1 MSGRI
6 PDQFIDE
13 LLARTDITDV
23 VASRITLRKTGQNF
37 SALCPFH
44 NEKSPSFSLNPNK
57 QFYYCFGCGAGG
69 NAISFVMEHDH
80 LDFVDAIEVLAK
92 DAGLEVPRDQGAPDR
107 YEQNAELL
115 KRLSESATFFQ
126 EQLVKHPTKEKARD
140 YLAKERG
147 LTGQIAKVY
156 GIGYAPPGWDNLL
169 KSIGNHRAE
178 HEEQL
183 LHGGMLIEKKEQAGH
198 YYDRFRD
205 RIMFPIRDNRGRVI
219 AFGGRAFG
227 DEKPKYLNSPETPVF
242 HKNQELYGLYEAKQ
256 NTQVLD
262 HIIVVEGY
270 MDVIVLAQYGITNA
284 VATLGTSVNSQHF
297 RKLFKLVDKVTLC
310 FDGDKAG
317 RSAAIRG
324 LEATLPVI
332 QDGKQV
338 RFLFLPEGEDPDS
351 LVRKEGS
358 DGFLTLLEDSS
369 SLAHVLFEHARSLVT
384 LADEEGEAQF
394 TQNAMALIQ
403 SIPAESTL
411 RSLLVKQLSEQSGL
425 SSDTLTANAPI
436 PRHQEYSPQ
445 TSDAHPPTS
454 SGQYDP
460 YGYDDG
466 YAPMDYPEGDYTP
479 YPDEAPIP
487 HHSPKGVTGSKP
499 FKGGGQSKQ
508 GKWQG
513 KGKWQ
518 NNSDREQF
526 APMSQQPRLGR
537 IAHAT
542 LCILMHPA
550 IAHEIE
556 VPDPLLTGDTPERQA
571 FSRVWRYF
579 AKHPNNNAGHFLY
592 QERNQD
598 LLNTVY
604 ALLNHPDATT
614 KQQLTN
620 AKQEVLDMVAEQ
632 SDALGLN
639 SSIQR
644 LKSRGND
651 AINNPEAQQE
661 LRALMEQ
668 LRKKKSKF

>member
-1 MSGRI
+1 MAGRI

-23 VASRITLRKTGQNF
+23 VASRITLKKTGQNY

-80 LDFVDAIEVLAK
+80 LDFVEAIEVLAK
-92 DAGLEVPRDQGAPDR
+92 DAGMEVPREQGVPDR
-107 YEQNAELL
+107 YEQNSELL
-115 KRLSESATFFQ
+115 KRLSECATYFQ
-126 EQLVKHPTKEKARD
+126 EQLTQSPHKDKARH
-140 YLAKERG
+140 YLANERG

-156 GIGYAPPGWDNLL
+156 GLGFAPPGWDNLL
-169 KSIGNHRAE
+169 KKLGTRAE
-178 HEEQL
+178 QQEQL
-183 LHGGMLIEKKEQAGH
+183 LQGGMLIEKKEQAGH

-205 RIMFPIRDNRGRVI
+205 RIMFPIRDTRGRVI

-242 HKNQELYGLYEAKQ
+242 HKNLELYGLYEAKQ
-256 NTQVLD
+256 NTTTLD

-297 RKLFKLVDKVTLC
+297 KKLFKLVDKVTLC

-317 RSAAIRG
+317 RAAAIRG

-332 QDGKQV
+332 QNGKQV

-351 LVRKEGS
+351 LVRKEGAE
-358 DGFLTLLEDSS
+358 GFQNLLEDSS

-384 LADEEGEAQF
+384 LADEEGEVQF
-394 TQNAMALIQ
+394 TQNAMSLIQ
-403 SIPAESTL
+403 SIPAEATL
-411 RSLLVKQLSEQSGL
+411 RSLLIKQLSEQSGL
-425 SSDTLTANAPI
+425 NSDTLAAAAPA
-436 PRHQEYSPQ
+436 PK
-445 TSDAHPPTS
+445 
-454 SGQYDP
+454 QYDHSQP
-460 YGYDDG
+460 SQYAPQASDNNHYDDYGYDQMDDG
-466 YAPMDYPEGDYTP
+466 YAPHGYDDAGYQP
-479 YPDEAPIP
+479 YPDDGQMASAPTAQTKKP
-487 HHSPKGVTGSKP
+487 GFNNKG
-499 FKGGGQSKQ
+499 FKGKKGQGQWK
-508 GKWQG
+508 G

-518 NNSDREQF
+518 DQETF
-526 APMSQQPRLGR
+526 APLSMQPKLGR

-542 LCILMHPA
+542 LCLLMHPA
-550 IAHEIE
+550 IAQEVD
-556 VPDPLLTGDTPERQA
+556 VPDPLLSGETPDRQA

-579 AKHPNNNAGHFLY
+579 SKHPSHNTGHFLV
-592 QERNQD
+592 QEKNQA
-598 LLNTVY
+598 LLDTVY

-614 KQQLTN
+614 KQKIVN
-620 AKQEVLDMVAEQ
+620 AKQEVEDWITLQ
-632 SDALGLN
+632 SEALGLN

-651 AINNPEAQQE
+651 AINNPETQQE

-668 LRKKKSKF
+668 LRRKKSK

>member
-183 LHGGMLIEKKEQAGH
+183 LHGGMLIEKKEQSGH

-256 NTQVLD
+256 NTQTLD

-403 SIPAESTL
+403 SIPVESTL

-436 PRHQEYSPQ
+436 PRHQEYSSQ
-445 TSDAHPPTS
+445 NSDAQAHTS
-454 SGQYDP
+454 SSQYDP

-466 YAPMDYPEGDYTP
+466 YAPIDYPEDDYTP

-487 HHSPKGVTGSKP
+487 HYSPKGVSGSKT
-499 FKGGGQSKQ
+499 FKGNGQSKQ

-518 NNSDREQF
+518 NNNDREQF
-526 APMSQQPRLGR
+526 APMSQQPSLGQ

-550 IAHEIE
+550 IAKEVD
-556 VPDPLLTGDTPERQA
+556 VPDPLLSGDTPNRQA

-579 AKHPNNNAGHFLY
+579 YKHPNNNTGHFLY

-598 LLNTVY
+598 LLNSVY

-614 KQQLTN
+614 KQRIDN
-620 AKQEVLDMVAEQ
+620 AKQELIDIIDNLIEE
-632 SDALGLN
+632 LGIKSG
-639 SSIQR
+639 SSR

-651 AINNPEAQQE
+651 SINDSDAKQDLLNW
-661 LRALMEQ
+661 MEQ
-668 LRKKKSKF
+668 QRKLKS

>member
-1 MSGRI
+1 MAGRI

-23 VASRITLRKTGQNF
+23 VASRITLKKTGLNY

-80 LDFVDAIEVLAK
+80 LDFVEAIEVLAK
-92 DAGLEVPRDQGAPDR
+92 DAGMEVPREQGAPDR

-126 EQLVKHPTKEKARD
+126 RQLLESPHKDKAKD

-147 LTGQIAKVY
+147 LSGQIAKVY
-156 GIGYAPPGWDNLL
+156 GLGFAPPGWDNIL
-169 KSIGNHRAE
+169 KAIGPRAE
-178 HEEQL
+178 QQEQL
-183 LHGGMLIEKKEQAGH
+183 LQGGMLIEKKDQPGH

-205 RIMFPIRDNRGRVI
+205 RIMFPIRDTRGRVI

-242 HKNQELYGLYEAKQ
+242 HKNLELYGLYEAKQ
-256 NTQVLD
+256 NTTTLD

-270 MDVIVLAQYGITNA
+270 MDVIVLAQHGITNA

-297 RKLFKLVDKVTLC
+297 KKLFKLVNKVTLC

-317 RSAAIRG
+317 RAAAIRG

-351 LVRKEGS
+351 LVRKTGKEA
-358 DGFLTLLEDSS
+358 FLERLDDSS

-384 LADEEGEAQF
+384 LGDEEGEAQF

-403 SIPAESTL
+403 SIPKEVTL
-411 RSLLVKQLSEQSGL
+411 RSLLVKQLSDQSGL
-425 SSDTLTANAPI
+425 SSETLTANAPP
-436 PRHQEYSPQ
+436 PRHVTAPQATSNHSAQE
-445 TSDAHPPTS
+445 AHD
-454 SGQYDP
+454 YEP

-466 YAPMDYPEGDYTP
+466 YAPHGYDDEHAPYQDIPMDQM
-479 YPDEAPIP
+479 
-487 HHSPKGVTGSKP
+487 
-499 FKGGGQSKQ
+499 GGYQGKQ
-508 GKWQG
+508 GYGQNGSFKG

-518 NNSDREQF
+518 KGGKWQNDATPAF
-526 APMSQQPRLGR
+526 APLQAGLSG
-537 IAHAT
+537 IAQAT
-542 LCILMHPA
+542 LCLLMHPN
-550 IAHEIE
+550 IARDID
-556 VPDPLLTGDTPERQA
+556 VPDPLLAGDTPDRQA

-579 AKHPNNNAGHFLY
+579 NKHPDHNTGHLLY
-592 QERNQD
+592 QERNQA
-598 LLNTVY
+598 LLDTIY
-604 ALLNHPDATT
+604 TLLNHPDATT
-614 KQQLTN
+614 KQKVTN
-620 AKQEVLDMVAEQ
+620 AKQEVLDMIEEQ
-632 SDALGLN
+632 TEALGLN

-644 LKSRGND
+644 LKTRGND
-651 AINNPEAQQE
+651 AINSTESQQE
-661 LRALMEQ
+661 LRTLMEQ
-668 LRKKKSKF
+668 LRKKKS

>member
-1 MSGRI
+1 MAGRI

-23 VASRITLRKTGQNF
+23 VASRITLKKTGLNY

-44 NEKSPSFSLNPNK
+44 NEKTPSFSLNPNK

-80 LDFVDAIEVLAK
+80 LDFVEAIEVLAK
-92 DAGLEVPRDQGAPDR
+92 DAGMEVPREQGAPDR

-126 EQLVKHPTKEKARD
+126 RQLLESSHKDKAKD

-147 LTGQIAKVY
+147 LSGQIAKVY
-156 GIGYAPPGWDNLL
+156 GLGFAPPGWDNLL
-169 KSIGNHRAE
+169 KAIGPRAE
-178 HEEQL
+178 QQEQL
-183 LHGGMLIEKKEQAGH
+183 LQGGMLIEKKDQAGQ

-205 RIMFPIRDNRGRVI
+205 RIMFPIRDTRGRVI

-242 HKNQELYGLYEAKQ
+242 HKNLELYGLYEAKQ
-256 NTQVLD
+256 NTTTLD

-270 MDVIVLAQYGITNA
+270 MDVIVLAQHGITNA

-297 RKLFKLVDKVTLC
+297 KKLFKLVDKVTLC

-317 RSAAIRG
+317 RAAAIRG

-351 LVRKEGS
+351 LVRKTGKEA
-358 DGFLTLLEDSS
+358 FLERLDDSS

-384 LADEEGEAQF
+384 LGDEEGEAQF

-403 SIPAESTL
+403 SIPKEVTL
-411 RSLLVKQLSEQSGL
+411 RSLLVKQLSDQSGL
-425 SSDTLTANAPI
+425 SSETLTANAPT
-436 PRHQEYSPQ
+436 PRHPAAPQ
-445 TSDAHPPTS
+445 TNSNHAPQASHD
-454 SGQYDP
+454 YEP

-466 YAPMDYPEGDYTP
+466 YEPHGYDDGHAPYQDMPMDQP
-479 YPDEAPIP
+479 
-487 HHSPKGVTGSKP
+487 
-499 FKGGGQSKQ
+499 GGYQGKQ
-508 GKWQG
+508 GFDSKGSFKG

-518 NNSDREQF
+518 NKGKWQKDDGPTF
-526 APMSQQPRLGR
+526 APLQAGLSR

-542 LCILMHPA
+542 LCLLMHPS
-550 IAHEIE
+550 IARDID
-556 VPDPLLTGDTPERQA
+556 VPDPLLAGDTPDRQA

-579 AKHPNNNAGHFLY
+579 NKYPEHNTGHLLY
-592 QERNQD
+592 QERNQV
-598 LLNTVY
+598 LLDTIY
-604 ALLNHPDATT
+604 GLLNHPDATT
-614 KQQLTN
+614 KQKITN
-620 AKQEVLDMVAEQ
+620 AKQEVLDMIEEQ
-632 SDALGLN
+632 TEALGLN

-644 LKSRGND
+644 LKTRGND
-651 AINNPEAQQE
+651 AINSTETQQE

-668 LRKKKSKF
+668 LRKKKS

>member
-1 MSGRI
+1 MAGRI

-23 VASRITLRKTGQNF
+23 VASRITLKKTGQNY

-80 LDFVDAIEVLAK
+80 LDFVEAIEVLAK
-92 DAGLEVPRDQGAPDR
+92 DAGMEVPREQGVPDR
-107 YEQNAELL
+107 YEQNSELL
-115 KRLSESATFFQ
+115 KRLSECATYFQ
-126 EQLVKHPTKEKARD
+126 EQLTQSPHKDKARH
-140 YLAKERG
+140 YLANERG
-147 LTGQIAKVY
+147 LTGQIAKTY
-156 GIGYAPPGWDNLL
+156 GLGFAPPGWDNLL
-169 KSIGNHRAE
+169 KKLGTRAE
-178 HEEQL
+178 HQEQL
-183 LHGGMLIEKKEQAGH
+183 LQGGMLVEKKEQAGH

-205 RIMFPIRDNRGRVI
+205 RIMFPIRDSRGRVI

-242 HKNQELYGLYEAKQ
+242 HKNLELYGLYEAKQ
-256 NTQVLD
+256 NTPVLD

-297 RKLFKLVDKVTLC
+297 KKLFKLVDKVTLC

-317 RSAAIRG
+317 RGAAIRG

-332 QDGKQV
+332 QNGKQV

-351 LVRKEGS
+351 LVRKEGTE
-358 DGFLTLLEDSS
+358 GFLNLLDDST

-403 SIPAESTL
+403 SIPAEATL
-411 RSLLVKQLSEQSGL
+411 RSLLIKQLSEQSGL
-425 SSDTLTANAPI
+425 SSETLTANAPVAHHYDHSQ
-436 PRHQEYSPQ
+436 PSSYTPQ
-445 TSDAHPPTS
+445 TSDQLH
-454 SGQYDP
+454 YDD
-460 YGYDDG
+460 YGYDQMDVG
-466 YAPMDYPEGDYTP
+466 YTPHDYEDAGYTP
-479 YPDEAPIP
+479 YPDAGNAP
-487 HHSPKGVTGSKP
+487 VTGNKSGFGQKGL
-499 FKGGGQSKQ
+499 FKGKKDQ

-513 KGKWQ
+513 KGKGKWQ
-518 NNSDREQF
+518 SNEREHF
-526 APMSQQPRLGR
+526 APLSQQPKLGR
-537 IAHAT
+537 VAHAT
-542 LCILMHPA
+542 LCLLMHPA
-550 IAHEIE
+550 IAQEID
-556 VPDPLLTGDTPERQA
+556 VPDPLLSGDTPERQA

-579 AKHPNNNAGHFLY
+579 VKHPTHNAGHFLY
-592 QERNQD
+592 QERNQE
-598 LLNTVY
+598 LLYTIY
-604 ALLNHPDATT
+604 ELLNHPDAST
-614 KQQLTN
+614 KQKLGN
-620 AKQEVLDMVAEQ
+620 AKQEVLDLVNLQ

-644 LKSRGND
+644 LKNRGND

-668 LRKKKSKF
+668 LRKKKS

>member
-1 MSGRI
+1 MAGRI

-23 VASRITLRKTGQNF
+23 VASRISLRKTGQNY

-80 LDFVDAIEVLAK
+80 LDFVEAIETLAK
-92 DAGLEVPRDQGAPDR
+92 DAGMEVPREQGAPDR

-115 KRLSESATFFQ
+115 KRLSESATHFQ
-126 EQLVKHPTKEKARD
+126 EQLVSHEQKDKARH

-156 GIGYAPPGWDNLL
+156 GLGFAPPGWDNLL
-169 KSIGNHRAE
+169 KAVGKHRAE
-178 HEEQL
+178 LEQQL
-183 LHGGMLIEKKEQAGH
+183 LQGGMLIEKKDQPGQ

-256 NTQVLD
+256 NTQNLD
-262 HIIVVEGY
+262 HILVVEGY

-297 RKLFKLVDKVTLC
+297 KKLFKLVDKVTLC

-317 RSAAIRG
+317 QAAAIRG

-338 RFLFLPEGEDPDS
+338 RFLFLPDGEDPDS
-351 LVRKEGS
+351 LVRQQGAEG
-358 DGFLTLLEDSS
+358 FQKRLEDSS

-384 LADEEGEAQF
+384 LGDEEGEAQF
-394 TQNAMALIQ
+394 ARNAMGLIR
-403 SIPAESTL
+403 SIPHDVTL
-411 RSLLVKQLSEQSGL
+411 RSLLINQLAEQSGL
-425 SSDTLTANAPI
+425 TVDTLNSSTPAT
-436 PRHQEYSPQ
+436 RYGSHQH
-445 TSDAHPPTS
+445 TDADHGSMPEPPL
-454 SGQYDP
+454 
-460 YGYDDG
+460 
-466 YAPMDYPEGDYTP
+466 
-479 YPDEAPIP
+479 PDEAYDHYELPDHGDYEHYSDAP
-487 HHSPKGVTGSKP
+487 YTPGDSGQKP
-499 FKGGGQSKQ
+499 RFEGYK
-508 GKWQG
+508 
-513 KGKWQ
+513 KGKNKKGSWSQ
-518 NNSDREQF
+518 ETY
-526 APMSQQPRLGR
+526 APLSHHASLSRVAQ
-537 IAHAT
+537 AT
-542 LCILMHPA
+542 LCLLLHPT
-550 IAHEIE
+550 IAKEVD
-556 VPDPLLTGDTPERQA
+556 VPDPLLSSDDPERQM

-579 AKHPNNNAGHFLY
+579 EKHPNNNTGHFLY
-592 QERNQD
+592 QEKNQD
-598 LLNTVY
+598 LLALVY

-614 KQQLTN
+614 KQKIGN
-620 AKQEVLDMVAEQ
+620 AKQEVADMVEQ
-632 SDALGLN
+632 LSNSLGLN

-651 AINNPEAQQE
+651 AINNPETQQE
-661 LRALMEQ
+661 LRALMDQ
-668 LRKKKSKF
+668 IRKKKS